1 MVFLM
6 VSNFRQDVSLKKIN
20 VLQEKSL
27 SYSEYDAPREII
39 EDPLQYWLFPRENTI
54 DFVLYRCFYRTE

>member
-1 MVFLM
+1 MVFLLVLDFM
-6 VSNFRQDVSLKKIN
+6 QGVFLKKIKT
-20 VLQEKSL
+20 LQEKSFP
-27 SYSEYDAPREII
+27 YSEYDAPREII

>member
-6 VSNFRQDVSLKKIN
+6 VSNFRQDVFLKKIN

-39 EDPLQYWLFPRENTI
+39 EDPLQY
-54 DFVLYRCFYRTE
+54 